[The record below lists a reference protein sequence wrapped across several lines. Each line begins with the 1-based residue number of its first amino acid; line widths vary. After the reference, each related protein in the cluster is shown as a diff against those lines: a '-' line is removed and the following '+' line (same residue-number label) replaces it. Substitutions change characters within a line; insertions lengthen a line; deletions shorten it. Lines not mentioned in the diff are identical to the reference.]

1 MSAMNKQFIQ
11 FRVKLLPTDV
21 VSVYQGED
29 IYIEAMSVFHSILNK
44 NIVILNVLHVYIGF

>member
-1 MSAMNKQFIQ
+1 MSTMNKQFIQ

-21 VSVYQGED
+21 VLVYQGED
-29 IYIEAMSVFHSILNK
+29 IYIEAMSVFYSILNK

>member
-29 IYIEAMSVFHSILNK
+29 IYIEAMPIFHSILNE
-44 NIVILNVLHVYIGF
+44 NMVILNV

>member
-21 VSVYQGED
+21 VSVYQRED
-29 IYIEAMSVFHSILNK
+29 IYIEAMSIFHSILNK

>member
-21 VSVYQGED
+21 VLVYQGED
-29 IYIEAMSVFHSILNK
+29 IYIETMPVFHSILNK
-44 NIVILNVLHVYIGF
+44 NIAILNVLHVYIGF